1 MKYYVSKF
9 KITRIS
15 DFFTFYGSKDSESSD
30 ILFKKSF
37 RRLETALFFLMPGA
51 ENSTLS
57 ETILN
62 YFFNRFDA
70 WNPKYLQTAQ
80 KFLMPRAENLTFSE
94 TIFTFWLIP
103 WSKWVRGTYSH
114 QSWSSWE
121 FQNPWKF
128 ERFYFFA
135 RHNLRFFSRIKN
147 EHETFKNTKGALSKM
162 YSKRK

>member
-80 KFLMPRAENLTFSE
+80 KNFNAASGKLDFFRDYFYL
-94 TIFTFWLIP
+94 L
-103 WSKWVRGTYSH
+103 V
-114 QSWSSWE
+114 
-121 FQNPWKF
+121 NPMK
-128 ERFYFFA
+128 
-135 RHNLRFFSRIKN
+135 
-147 EHETFKNTKGALSKM
+147 
-162 YSKRK
+162 